1 MLRSWNGGN
10 RVATKW
16 NTRPVILKRL
26 LKIAQEA
33 AFALGGLRM
42 V

>member
-10 RVATKW
+10 RVATES

-26 LKIAQEA
+26 LRIAQEA
-33 AFALGGLRM
+33 ASAHGGLRM